1 MNRTVLT
8 LLAASLVA
16 AAGIGAQVA
25 IRAAAQLTTR
35 AAARADSILRAYHA
49 HRTQWDRERDSLVR
63 ETGRQGEAVRV
74 QVVRVRD
81 TTWLPADTALAV
93 RYPACRAELDRTAT
107 LCEQYRVTATSA
119 VAAAERQ
126 RVADSLLLV
135 RAARDLAGAH
145 GQLEAARRAY
155 ADSLARIR
163 QERDRKPGW
172 RGVVTGALSGAAAAA
187 LGFLAAGAR

>member
-1 MNRTVLT
+1 VNRTVLAAFAAA
-8 LLAASLVA
+8 LAAALPVA
-16 AAGIGAQVA
+16 AALRARAIDQQV
-25 IRAAAQLTTR
+25 
-35 AAARADSILRAYHA
+35 AAARADSIVRAYHA
-49 HRTQWDRERDSLVR
+49 HRTQWARERDSLVR